1 MDKHKAKVRA
11 QKLKE
16 EINSLRYRYHVLDDP
31 AVTDEVYDSLS
42 RELRQIEAEFPD
54 LATRDSPT
62 HRVGGKALDKF
73 VKVRHEAPMLSLN
86 DAFNDRELEAW
97 EKRIRK
103 LLPTPTLPP
112 PSRGRSE
119 EGGLEYF
126 CELKLDGL
134 AVSLIYDDGYFVRG
148 PPGGDG
154 QVGEDITENLKTI
167 HAIPLRLESPFP
179 THLEVRGEAVMSK
192 KVWESLNKQNAAEGK
207 PLFANTRN
215 AAAGSLRQ
223 LDPKLASQR
232 RLDFFAYDIV
242 QAGIMNYELR
252 IKKHSEEHD
261 LLRKFGFKVEK
272 HEQVCKSL
280 EEVKKYIKKIE
291 KLREGFEFGTDGVV
305 ISVNNLE
312 LHPRLGVGGKAPR
325 YMLDFQSHSA
335 QPRLYRRKRYPHRRH
350 CGHPKSRGCHPG
362 SGGVFAQ
369 TANRQRAKISHADS
383 LPGVR
388 GKSSAQ
394 INRKFPSS

>member
-54 LATRDSPT
+54 LATRYSPT

-86 DAFNDRELEAW
+86 DAFDNQELEAW

-134 AVSLIYDDGYFVRG
+134 AVSLIYDDGYSA
-148 PPGGDG
+148 
-154 QVGEDITENLKTI
+154 NN
-167 HAIPLRLESPFP
+167 
-179 THLEVRGEAVMSK
+179 
-192 KVWESLNKQNAAEGK
+192 KV
-207 PLFANTRN
+207 F
-215 AAAGSLRQ
+215 
-223 LDPKLASQR
+223 
-232 RLDFFAYDIV
+232 LDFLQIEDMHHKQSYNNPDF
-242 QAGIMNYELR
+242 L
-252 IKKHSEEHD
+252 HSISF
-261 LLRKFGFKVEK
+261 LLFSI
-272 HEQVCKSL
+272 CL
-280 EEVKKYIKKIE
+280 
-291 KLREGFEFGTDGVV
+291 V
-305 ISVNNLE
+305 ISL
-312 LHPRLGVGGKAPR
+312 
-325 YMLDFQSHSA
+325 
-335 QPRLYRRKRYPHRRH
+335 
-350 CGHPKSRGCHPG
+350 
-362 SGGVFAQ
+362 
-369 TANRQRAKISHADS
+369 
-383 LPGVR
+383 
-388 GKSSAQ
+388 
-394 INRKFPSS
+394 